1 MVADPVWIVPEEDSL
16 VHSHLLAGLGLHS
29 VGDGDVGGR
38 TKLFQS
44 VHKASVLVKGPLSCG
59 ADCLGV
65 MVTVVA
71 GFCCVLVSDVL
82 AERAFRWYHILAVW
96 AAEAF
101 KTRVGRAGLIPGAY
115 PVDGLALCRVHLCMV
130 DTHRAFRCIALLAQ
144 CTLKQELDL
153 SGMFIGRVPGKGCE
167 EPKAY
172 AAHWT
177 AERLADNLWIG
188 HSHLG
193 GGRSFRLH
201 ILALGRGHHGQTC

>member
-59 ADCLGV
+59 AGCLGV

-82 AERAFRWYHILAVW
+82 AERAFGW
-96 AAEAF
+96 
-101 KTRVGRAGLIPGAY
+101 
-115 PVDGLALCRVHLCMV
+115 
-130 DTHRAFRCIALLAQ
+130 
-144 CTLKQELDL
+144 
-153 SGMFIGRVPGKGCE
+153 
-167 EPKAY
+167 
-172 AAHWT
+172 
-177 AERLADNLWIG
+177 
-188 HSHLG
+188 
-193 GGRSFRLH
+193 
-201 ILALGRGHHGQTC
+201 